1 MPSPYYLRHI
11 VFVVEIKT
19 FAIIRCSFILR
30 IAIVRFSTSDNSH
43 FSSECVF
50 IPRFHDQVIS
60 ILPITWR
67 CRNHET
73 MCVRVFALLVTLN
86 SFKIESPAY
95 AYHKSINCATV
106 CVRRSCKVSCLR
118 ALMLRKPLYRIISYN
133 RRCLLFRG
141 WVLRKNKNGS
151 AGVVMHLGHK

>member
-1 MPSPYYLRHI
+1 MLQDVVPSPYYLRHI
-11 VFVVEIKT
+11 VFVVEIKI

-30 IAIVRFSTSDNSH
+30 IAIVRFSISDNSH

-50 IPRFHDQVIS
+50 IPRLHDQVIS

-86 SFKIESPAY
+86 SFKSNPQRMRI
-95 AYHKSINCATV
+95 I
-106 CVRRSCKVSCLR
+106 KVSTVQLC
-118 ALMLRKPLYRIISYN
+118 
-133 RRCLLFRG
+133 
-141 WVLRKNKNGS
+141 V
-151 AGVVMHLGHK
+151 